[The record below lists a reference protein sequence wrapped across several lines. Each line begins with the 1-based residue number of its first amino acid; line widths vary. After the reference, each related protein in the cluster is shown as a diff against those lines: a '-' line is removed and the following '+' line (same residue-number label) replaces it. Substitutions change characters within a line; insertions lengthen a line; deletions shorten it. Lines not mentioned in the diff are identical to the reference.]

1 MEINSS
7 CGAAAGKI
15 KLKDDENGMSKVRKG
30 L

>member
-1 MEINSS
+1 MEITSK
-7 CGAAAGKI
+7 CGVTAGKM